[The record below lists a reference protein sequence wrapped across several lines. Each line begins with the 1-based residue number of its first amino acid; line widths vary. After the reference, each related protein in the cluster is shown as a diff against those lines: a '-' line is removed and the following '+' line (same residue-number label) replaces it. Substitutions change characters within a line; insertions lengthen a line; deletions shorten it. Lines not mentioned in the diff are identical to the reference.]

1 MTETARVVIIGG
13 GAVGVSCLYHLALA
27 GWTDCTLLEKNELTA
42 GSTWHAAG
50 NCPTFSTSLGMTKL
64 QRYSMELYRGLE
76 AATGT
81 PFTYN
86 VTGAVRL
93 AHTADRMREF
103 EHVAAWGRKL
113 KMPTEMMS
121 VDDIRDAY
129 PFLETHDLAGGFWD
143 AHDGDADPASL
154 TQALAAGA
162 RQLGA
167 TIHRFRPATGVSRN
181 RDEWVVH
188 TDKGDIRCAY
198 VVNAGG
204 YYAQRI
210 GEWFVPHGGR
220 RVPMTVLQHQY
231 LLTEEIPEIAD
242 WTRTH
247 GRKLPLL
254 RDPDVS
260 YYLRQEKTGLNLGP
274 YERGGQPYWTD
285 GSMPEDFSFQLF
297 PDDLERLEPYIEDAM
312 ARVPLL
318 STAGIGKVINGP
330 IPYAPDGLPLIGP
343 MPGVPNA
350 FEACVFTFGIAQ
362 AGGAGKLL
370 TDWIVEG
377 APEWDAW
384 AMDPRRFTGWA
395 DQDAADAMGLQVY
408 RHEYALHHPFHA
420 WPEGR
425 DKRLS
430 PVHDRI
436 VAVGGQ
442 MGAFGGWERALW
454 YARPG
459 DDTTEVATETFDRAG
474 PWWGAVAEEVAAVRD
489 GAGVI
494 DICGFTRFDLE
505 GDGAADWLAGRI
517 AGRMPRTG
525 RMGLAYF
532 ADARGRCLTEM
543 SVIRR
548 DADAFTL
555 ITAAAA
561 QWHDRDVLR
570 DGLPDG
576 LTLADRTEAVST
588 LLVTGPEARAVLTAA
603 GTEADLALPWLSHQ
617 RVEVAGR
624 PAMLARVSFAGELGW
639 EIHAG
644 PEHMPT
650 IWDAVTG
657 AGAQPFGMI
666 ALDSMRIEKGWLSW
680 KGDLSTDYTLEELG
694 LERFMTDPG
703 TPARR
708 LVLLAHEGEREPPY
722 MANVL
727 SDGEIVGEVTSAA
740 YGHRAGMPLALA
752 MVPLA
757 QAGPGTRLS
766 LDIFG
771 ERVAARVL
779 DGPAWDADFA
789 RIRA

>member
-64 QRYSMELYRGLE
+64 QRYSMALYRGLE

-86 VTGAVRL
+86 VTGSVRL
-93 AHTADRMREF
+93 AHSADRMREF

-113 KMPTEMMS
+113 GMPTEVMS

-162 RQLGA
+162 RQHGA
-167 TIHRFRPATGVSRN
+167 TIHRFRPATGVSRD
-181 RDEWVVH
+181 RDEWIVH

-231 LLTEEIPEIAD
+231 LLTEEFPEIAD

-297 PDDLERLEPYIEDAM
+297 PDDLDRLEPYIEDAM

-318 STAGIGKVINGP
+318 ATAGIGKVINGP

-436 VAVGGQ
+436 IAAGGQ

-459 DDTTEVATETFDRAG
+459 DDTSEAATETFDREG

-489 GAGVI
+489 RAGVI

-505 GDGAADWLAGRI
+505 GDGAAEWLAGRI
-517 AGRMPRTG
+517 AGRLPKTG

-576 LTLADRTEAVST
+576 LNLTDRTEAVST
-588 LLVTGPEARAVLTAA
+588 LLVTGPEARAVLTAT
-603 GTEADLALPWLSHQ
+603 GTDADLALPWLSHQ
-617 RVEVAGR
+617 RAEVAGR
-624 PAMLARVSFAGELGW
+624 PTMLARVSFAGELGW
-639 EIHAG
+639 EVHAR
-644 PEHMPT
+644 PEHMPA

-657 AGAQPFGMI
+657 AGARPFGMI

-680 KGDLSTDYTLEELG
+680 KGDISTDYTLEELG
-694 LERFMTDPG
+694 LERFMTDPS

-708 LVLLAHEGEREPPY
+708 LVLLAHEGEREPLY
-722 MANVL
+722 MTNVL
-727 SDGEIVGEVTSAA
+727 SGEEILGEVTSAA
-740 YGHRAGMPLALA
+740 FGHRAGMPLALA
-752 MVPLA
+752 MVPVA
-757 QAGPGTRLS
+757 QAVPGTALS